1 MRKEDS
7 AKIAVSREG
16 RAKLVFI
23 YAAYSRP
30 ALNIT
35 AMYPKQWVT

>member
-7 AKIAVSREG
+7 AKTAVSREG

-23 YAAYSRP
+23 YAAYSRS

-35 AMYPKQWVT
+35 AILHDK